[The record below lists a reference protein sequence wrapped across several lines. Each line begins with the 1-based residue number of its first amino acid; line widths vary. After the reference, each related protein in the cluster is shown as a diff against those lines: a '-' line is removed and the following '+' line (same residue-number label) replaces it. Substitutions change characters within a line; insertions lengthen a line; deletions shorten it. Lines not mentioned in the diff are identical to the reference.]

1 MRQGLTPDLILESAQ
16 KLVATRRGGLW
27 RRRLSPQALV
37 LEKAEPWDRWMIA
50 VQAGDRETYAR
61 LLDCLVPALE
71 RSVESAKPPMT
82 GSTDSLVRDI
92 VRDIHRSRH
101 TYRPEQPFQ
110 RWVGAIVSRHL
121 RRPRCRE

>member
-1 MRQGLTPDLILESAQ
+1 MRQRLTPDLILEPAH
-16 KLVATRRGGLW
+16 KLAATRGGWL
-27 RRRLSPQALV
+27 RRRRRIPQALV

-71 RSVESAKPPMT
+71 RSVESAKPMT
-82 GSTDSLVRDI
+82 GSTDLLVRAI

-121 RRPRCRE
+121 RRPQCHE